1 MLSFTHLAVF
11 EAILQTKSVSRAAEA
26 LDLPQPSVS
35 RYLRQL
41 RDHFSNQLFVRT
53 RHGLEPTSFA
63 STTAPAVSE
72 TLELYRSRLSG
83 GANFDPTHAQRS
95 FSIAAS
101 DIGLLLVI
109 PRLVKWARQIAPGI
123 QFNAVPLTGD
133 KLIAKLEAGE
143 VDIAVGTFPSLQ
155 AGIREQTLFR
165 QQYVCL
171 VPRSFL
177 PTGKLTIKR
186 FKEAHHVLV
195 NGRHL
200 GHAHEEAEKIL
211 RNLVGRAN
219 ITVVTDS
226 FLLSAHIAEQ
236 SDMILTAPAS
246 VADMLSGK
254 TVRIVRP
261 PMELPQLVI
270 RQYWH
275 ERFHEDAGNI
285 WLRHLVA
292 RLRGL
297 DEILRS
303 EEKLES

>member
-1 MLSFTHLAVF
+1 MLSFMHLAVF
-11 EAILQTKSVSRAAEA
+11 EAILQTKSVSRAAEL

-63 STTAPAVSE
+63 TTTAPAVCE
-72 TLELYRSRLSG
+72 TLELYRGRLSG
-83 GANFDPTHAQRS
+83 GADFDAARVKRR
-95 FSIAAS
+95 FRIAAS

-109 PRLVKWARQIAPGI
+109 PRLVKWARRIAPGV
-123 QFNAVPLTGD
+123 QFQAVPLTGD
-133 KLIAKLEAGE
+133 KLIARLEAGE
-143 VDIAVGTFPSLQ
+143 VDVAVGTFPALQ

-165 QQYVCL
+165 QHYVCL

-177 PTGKLTIKR
+177 PTGKLTAKR

-195 NGRHL
+195 DGRHM
-200 GHAHEEAEKIL
+200 GHAHEGAEKML
-211 RNLVGRAN
+211 RNVVGPSN

-236 SDMILTAPAS
+236 SDMILTGPES
-246 VADMLSGK
+246 VADLFDSR
-254 TVRIVRP
+254 TVRVMRP
-261 PMELPQLVI
+261 PVALPELII

-275 ERFHEDAGNI
+275 ERFHEDAANI
-285 WLRHLVA
+285 WLRRLIA

-297 DEILRS
+297 DEVLRS
-303 EEKLES
+303 EARLEA